1 MPVNLNETLSEYSYG
16 FGATLEVCNL
26 LRAVGLSVVP
36 YLPNL
41 REEAGLG
48 FDVAFGN
55 PGRPLFMQ
63 FKLGQQLQ
71 RFVGTQM
78 TPTAPPHLSRPFWR
92 YQIDTAEPDGQ
103 FDRLVKAE
111 LGGAEVY
118 YVSPRFADW
127 DRYRTHFERGA
138 VLEHSL
144 LVTPAEILSKLRGS
158 GQPDGRHKI
167 VYGRS
172 NVHVCSQPVRLAQV
186 QPDAMAATIRSELE
200 QDPRPLKVTQ
210 REVLSALSR
219 GRDEVVREWSR
230 QHDDAR
236 FTSES
241 TAYSDVPQQVVS
253 SGSSERMVA
262 QYTGYSDSVLRRRQ
276 ASMSALGVIS
286 RDGDDAA
293 VSTAL
298 GQNALM
304 IGAQMVA
311 VTLSD

>member
-16 FGATLEVCNL
+16 FGATFEVCNL

-48 FDVAFGN
+48 FDVAFGK
-55 PGRPLFMQ
+55 PGRPLFLQ

-71 RFVGTQM
+71 RFVSTRA
-78 TPTAPPHLSRPFWR
+78 TPTAPTGLSRPFWR
-92 YQIDTAEPDGQ
+92 YQIDTAEPNGQ
-103 FDRLVKAE
+103 FDMLVKAE

-127 DRYRTHFERGA
+127 DVYRTHFEQAA

-144 LVTPAEILSKLRGS
+144 LVTPVEIMRRLSGS

-172 NVHVCSQPVRLAQV
+172 NVHVCSQPVRLSETQLDSIAGGL
-186 QPDAMAATIRSELE
+186 RSELE
-200 QDPRPLKVTQ
+200 QDPQPLKVTQ
-210 REVLSALSR
+210 RDVLSALSR
-219 GRDEVVREWSR
+219 VRGEVVAEWSR
-230 QHDDAR
+230 QHGDVTSTDDRA
-236 FTSES
+236 
-241 TAYSDVPQQVVS
+241 AYSEIPMQIES
-253 SGSSERMVA
+253 SGSGERIV
-262 QYTGYSDSVLRRRQ
+262 TRYSDRLLRRRQ
-276 ASMSALGVIS
+276 ARMSVLSEIS

-293 VSTAL
+293 VSAAL

-311 VTLSD
+311 VTLAD